1 MYQWLLIYGVWPY
14 RVFRNMDIPGPTPF
28 PFFGTALAYRHGQVE
43 VDKECFKKYGSTWRF
58 FDGRQP
64 VLAITDPALIKIVL
78 VKECFST
85 FTNRRRFGPTGKL
98 SKAVST
104 AEDEQWKR
112 IRTVLSPTF
121 TSGKLKEMIP
131 IIQHH
136 VDRLTKYLGEKAK
149 KGDLLDVKEAF
160 GAYSMDVITSTSFG
174 VTTDSINN
182 PKDPFVKEGRK
193 LVRFSFF
200 SPVFLACMVFPW
212 ITPFLNMMNITIFA
226 SDAVEFFTRAVKEM
240 KKDREQATDK
250 GRMDFLRMMIESQ
263 KAGTN
268 QNSGGTSKGLTDE
281 EITAQ
286 AVIFIFAGYEA
297 TSNLLGY
304 VAYML
309 ATHPDAQ
316 KKLQDEIDTI
326 LPKKAQVTQ
335 DSLMQMEYLDM
346 VVNETLRMFPVG
358 GRLERVC
365 KQNVELNGITI
376 PKGVVVA
383 IPIAI
388 LHYNPA
394 HWSNPEEF
402 RPERFSK
409 EKKEQIDPYIFMPFG
424 VGPRNCI
431 GMRFALLTLKIAIAQ
446 LMQNFTFKPCKETQI
461 PLELNS
467 VGLLRPKKPI
477 ILKIVSR
484 DESTV

>member
-1 MYQWLLIYGVWPY
+1 IGRGLPSSW
-14 RVFRNMDIPGPTPF
+14 
-28 PFFGTALAYRHGQVE
+28 
-43 VDKECFKKYGSTWRF
+43 STWLCIADSGWQF

-121 TSGKLKEMIP
+121 TSGKLKEVRSMP
-131 IIQHH
+131 NPPG
-136 VDRLTKYLGEKAK
+136 VVLKPTLM
-149 KGDLLDVKEAF
+149 AF

-250 GRMDFLRMMIESQ
+250 VRRCHFQPSSFPSLLH
-263 KAGTN
+263 T
-268 QNSGGTSKGLTDE
+268 GLTDE

-446 LMQNFTFKPCKETQI
+446 LMQNFTFKPCKETQVR
-461 PLELNS
+461 NQDWS
-467 VGLLRPKKPI
+467 VLIYPR
-477 ILKIVSR
+477 KIAGA
-484 DESTV
+484 